1 MSEPTVASLVPV
13 EVGSSL
19 VRPAG
24 TIREIE
30 QAFAD
35 YQTLCQRLL
44 DAGDYQRIGD
54 REFRKK
60 SAWRKLALAFGV
72 SFQHVS
78 HVYERD
84 EAGKLV
90 RVEFI
95 YRAVA
100 PSGRYAEA
108 FGAAHASEL
117 TGARARTANPEHDL
131 PATAETRAK
140 NRAASDL
147 FGMGEVSAEE
157 ITGGDQGPPGRT
169 DRDPPPGVDRD
180 GVIEGDRAR
189 EWADEEML
197 NDLMPTLRS
206 LEGKALLEFRAS
218 LSARGI
224 PQEAAA
230 WNRSHLRQVTQLVA
244 DMGLRRA

>member
-1 MSEPTVASLVPV
+1 MTEPTVAALVPV
-13 EVGSSL
+13 EVDSSL

-84 EAGKLV
+84 DDGRLL

-95 YRAVA
+95 YRAIA
-100 PSGRYAEA
+100 PNGRYAEA

-117 TGARARTANPEHDL
+117 TGARARSANPEHDL

-157 ITGGDQGPPGRT
+157 ITDRGPPQ
-169 DRDPPPGVDRD
+169 GVDRD
-180 GVIEGDRAR
+180 GVITVAPPRPEACPGCFAPPGHRHAT
-189 EWADEEML
+189 
-197 NDLMPTLRS
+197 NCKLR
-206 LEGKALLEFRAS
+206 
-218 LSARGI
+218 
-224 PQEAAA
+224 
-230 WNRSHLRQVTQLVA
+230 
-244 DMGLRRA
+244 